1 MGCRGFAGGADRPI
15 GGDPFARRMRQNGCQ
30 GDNAGASLRST
41 SWTGPSLSLARSAI
55 STYALERIELLLATA
70 ERRRDVILQRIYHY
84 RSEMSSVLRRASDR
98 LIEGA
103 VVDSAVVESS
113 VAEAAVESAVVDSA
127 VIESAVAESV
137 VAGPQSPNRGGRDQA
152 PRRQEKSRRR
162 FRSDGTIIRL
172 ASAAAKTADH
182 VGDDGGG
189 NTADGG
195 AGAGLP
201 PARKGTAA

>member
-1 MGCRGFAGGADRPI
+1 
-15 GGDPFARRMRQNGCQ
+15 MRVAKVVENELAKYKLDGSVVI
-30 GDNAGASLRST
+30 AGAIRD
-41 SWTGPSLSLARSAI
+41 

-98 LIEGA
+98 LIE
-103 VVDSAVVESS
+103 SAVVESW

-137 VAGPQSPNRGGRDQA
+137 VAETAVAETAVVAIKRPVA
-152 PRRQEKSRRR
+152 KMKSRRR